1 MPMIKPRIRPHRL
14 GSSRKFPRR
23 DCSSETRRSR
33 RPGIRLMR
41 KLQSHAN
48 GAVPTAKLW
57 VKVMW
62 DVPVSR
68 LTGAVK
74 TSARMICS
82 TTISRAAVR
91 PYHISPVSCCT
102 STPAKAA
109 CHRLHRSDIQHTG
122 HPAGQ
127 HQQVQQHGARQHP
140 VQDITVQCHLGRF
153 LPVQVGRPGGKG
165 IGIDHGIHQCH

>member
-109 CHRLHRSDIQHTG
+109 CHRLHRSIFSTR
-122 HPAGQ
+122 
-127 HQQVQQHGARQHP
+127 VTRQASISRFSSTAPGSTQYRISLFSVTSAAFCQCRLAAP
-140 VQDITVQCHLGRF
+140 VERE
-153 LPVQVGRPGGKG
+153 
-165 IGIDHGIHQCH
+165 